1 MEPSTCPESISDN
14 PKSISDNPKSALGWL
29 SQFAYFLRFHFQ
41 TFFEKVDLPQPLWNF
56 VQEQKVTSGD
66 PLLISFFKKVRTRKL
81 ISQDSFEFFDFSSS
95 FLQNFT
101 KTLFFILSLLGV
113 ILQRLCSRQVLHV
126 GSIQVAYILGFPTF
140 VRRRRK
146 NSPNL
151 SSPSPTCA
159 GIKYPV
165 RGNPSL

>member
-66 PLLISFFKKVRTRKL
+66 PLLISFFKKVRTRGFF
-81 ISQDSFEFFDFSSS
+81 SQDSFEFFDFSSS

-113 ILQRLCSRQVLHV
+113 ILQRLCSRQVPHV
-126 GSIQVAYILGFPTF
+126 ASHPRSLFPGMSDLGKAPAEEFS
-140 VRRRRK
+140 K
-146 NSPNL
+146 
-151 SSPSPTCA
+151 
-159 GIKYPV
+159 PV
-165 RGNPSL
+165 QPQPQRAQG